1 MLCTGQRAN
10 TEIMG
15 KMDPATVDPGTH
27 LVHVLRTLQV
37 GVLKPEGNKNP
48 EGTVENTPYS
58 HIFAVGD
65 AADAF
70 GAIQAG
76 HTAYAQVRLT
86 TDASLSKLSIEQ
98 PAVGRISGEEHSET
112 DRRKGS

>member
-15 KMDPATVDPGTH
+15 NMDPSTVDPSTH

-37 GVLKPEGNKNP
+37 GVLKPEG
-48 EGTVENTPYS
+48 TVENTPYP

-76 HTAYAQVRLT
+76 HTAYAQVRLIA
-86 TDASLSKLSIEQ
+86 DVFPPNE
-98 PAVGRISGEEHSET
+98 R
-112 DRRKGS
+112 